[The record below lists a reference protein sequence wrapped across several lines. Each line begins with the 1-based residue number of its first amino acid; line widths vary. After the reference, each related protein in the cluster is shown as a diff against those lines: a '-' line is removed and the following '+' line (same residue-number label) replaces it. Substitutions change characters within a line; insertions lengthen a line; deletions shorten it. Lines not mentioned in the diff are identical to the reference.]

1 MPEIR
6 IQLPGSGVVATYISG
21 SERNRSLRLAEA
33 RQVIAEQTGYI
44 PAWAELNER
53 DRERAVLEARN
64 WLRAAVSAGLI
75 EEDDRG

>member
-1 MPEIR
+1 MPEVSV
-6 IQLPGSGVVATYISG
+6 QLPGSGVIVTYASLT
-21 SERNRSLRLAEA
+21 ERGRSLRLAEA
-33 RQVIAEQTGYI
+33 RQEIAEQTGYI